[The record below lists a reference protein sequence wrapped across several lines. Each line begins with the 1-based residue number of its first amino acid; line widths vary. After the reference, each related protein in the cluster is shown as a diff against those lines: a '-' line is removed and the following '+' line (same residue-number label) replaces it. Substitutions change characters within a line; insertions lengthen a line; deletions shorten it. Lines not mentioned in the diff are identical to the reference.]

1 MRTDNPLDVSVVV
14 PVYGAVDALAELAS
28 RLDTALAAAG
38 LSYELI
44 FVDDRGDPR
53 AWSHIS
59 QLSAQQT
66 RIRGIRLTRNFGQHA
81 ATICGMLAATGRCV
95 ITMDEDLEHP
105 PEAVPDLVAACDDNH
120 PLVYGV
126 FPRRTHRG
134 WRNLSSEAMRRT
146 LKLAFPDLN
155 ESYTS
160 FRAVRSDLAHRLAS
174 FELNRPYIDGMLS
187 WLTRSVATVDVA
199 HGARVHGQST
209 YTPRKLIAHAV
220 NIFITF
226 SPLPLRMAAYCGAA
240 IAFLSFVYL
249 VYIVAAYLTGHV
261 DNPGYA
267 SLMTVILFSCGVQL
281 IMLGV
286 AGEYIG
292 RLMSAANRRPVFAI
306 DVETPHEPFPQHAGA
321 DR

>member
-1 MRTDNPLDVSVVV
+1 MRTDDLLDVSVVV

-28 RLDTALAAAG
+28 RLDATFVTARM
-38 LSYELI
+38 SYELI

-53 AWSHIS
+53 AWSKIS
-59 QLSAQQT
+59 QLSSQHA
-66 RIRGIRLTRNFGQHA
+66 RVRGIRLTRNFGQHA
-81 ATICGMLAATGRCV
+81 ATICGMLAAKGSCV
-95 ITMDEDLEHP
+95 VTMDEDLEHP
-105 PEAVPDLVAACDDNH
+105 PEAVPDLVALCDDNH

-126 FPRRTHRG
+126 FPKRTHSE
-134 WRNLSSEAMRRT
+134 WRNLSSAAMRKT

-160 FRAVRSDLAHRLAS
+160 FRAVSSNLAQRLAG

-187 WLTRSVATVDVA
+187 WLTQSVVTVEVTHSA
-199 HGARVHGQST
+199 RLHGDSA
-209 YTPRKLIAHAV
+209 YTPRKLISHAV

-226 SPLPLRMAAYCGAA
+226 SPLPLRMATYCGAT
-240 IAFLSFVYL
+240 IALLSFLYL
-249 VYIVAAYLTGHV
+249 IYIVIAYLTGHV

-292 RLMSAANRRPVFAI
+292 RLMSAANRRPAFAI
-306 DVETPHEPFPQHAGA
+306 DIETPLPSPSA
-321 DR
+321 RR